1 MPGLNVTTAST
12 SGWPSSVIE
21 PVTLP
26 MSARPPQPAVDRIA
40 ARPEHRGKTIVNFDC
55 STGERSLSTPLSNYV
70 GMNGSAASHDFTI

>member
-55 STGERSLSTPLSNYV
+55 STGERSLSTPLSNFV
-70 GMNGSAASHDFTI
+70 GMNGSAASNDFTI